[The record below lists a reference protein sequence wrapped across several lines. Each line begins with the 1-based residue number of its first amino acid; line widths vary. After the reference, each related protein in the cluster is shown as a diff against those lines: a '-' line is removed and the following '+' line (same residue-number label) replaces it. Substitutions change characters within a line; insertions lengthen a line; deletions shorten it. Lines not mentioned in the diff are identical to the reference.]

1 MPPVALTVA
10 GSDPSGGAG
19 LQADLKVFH
28 AFGVYGAAV
37 PTALTVQDTTGVHA
51 LHPLDAALVAAQ
63 LDAVLDDLTIAAA
76 KTGMLATP
84 AIVDAVARCFAA
96 RPAIPLVV
104 DPVARAGAGQSL
116 ASGDVLRA
124 IREILLPRSALVTP
138 NLDEAAALVGRPV
151 ADVAGMR
158 DAAHALL
165 DLGARAVLV
174 TGGHLPGRPTD
185 IFAAAGVTQAL
196 DAPRVAVGRTHGTGC
211 TLTAAITAALAR
223 GDTLPTAVTTAKAY
237 IGDALAGACA
247 VGRGALPLDH
257 LVRPRRG

>member
-1 MPPVALTVA
+1 MSPVALTVA

-37 PTALTVQDTTGVHA
+37 PTALTVQDTSAVHA
-51 LHPLDAALVAAQ
+51 VHPLDPALVAAQ
-63 LDAVLDDLTIAAA
+63 LDTVLDDLTIVAA

-84 AIVDAVARCFAA
+84 AIVAAVARCFA
-96 RPAIPLVV
+96 RQPAIPLVV

-124 IREILLPRSALVTP
+124 IRDVLLPHCALVTP
-138 NLDEAAALVGRPV
+138 NLDEAAALAGRPV
-151 ADVAGMR
+151 TDLAGMR

-174 TGGHLPGRPTD
+174 TGGHLPGRPVD
-185 IFAAAGVTQAL
+185 VFATAGVTDTL
-196 DAPRVAVGRTHGTGC
+196 DAPRIAVGRTHGTGC

-223 GDTLPTAVTTAKAY
+223 GDILTTAVSTAKAY
-237 IGDALAGACA
+237 VGDALAGAYA

-257 LVRPRRG
+257 LVQPRRG